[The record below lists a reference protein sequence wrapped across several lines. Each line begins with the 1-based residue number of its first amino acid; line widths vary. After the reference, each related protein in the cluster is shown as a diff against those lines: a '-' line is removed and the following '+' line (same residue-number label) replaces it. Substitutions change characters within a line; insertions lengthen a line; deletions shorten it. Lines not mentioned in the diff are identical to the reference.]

1 MKTTGFALV
10 TAPAAA
16 ALLLTLAGGCGGVT
30 AALSG
35 DGGTDGQASSGS
47 GSGGASSGSG
57 GSSGASSSSNSGGT
71 SSSGVSS
78 SSSSGGTS
86 GSSSSGGTS
95 GSTSGGSSSSSGTT
109 SSSGVSSSSSS
120 GGSSSG
126 SDTGTLYFEQCSG
139 SALCQSPTFDFY
151 AGFGA
156 ANGNG
161 NQGCTVTTSGS
172 CSSYS
177 CTGTAQNPV
186 GDSAGTLTIS
196 GGSIG
201 SAVTVMPDSSNNYE
215 YEATGSLFSAGQT
228 LTVSASGA
236 TVPAFGPISVVAPAL
251 PVLSAPAAAS
261 GTYTIPTTA
270 DLDVA
275 WTGSSAG
282 GEIIFEG
289 AASDSTSYFTCVW
302 SASLGEATVPQAM
315 LTSLKGQT
323 AGYLVFGQYAA
334 TNFSAGAYSISASAL
349 PYSGG
354 TASFE

>member
-1 MKTTGFALV
+1 MKTTGLALG
-10 TAPAAA
+10 
-16 ALLLTLAGGCGGVT
+16 LLLAGGCGGVT
-30 AALSG
+30 AALPG
-35 DGGTDGQASSGS
+35 DAGTDGPTSSGS
-47 GSGGASSGSG
+47 GSGGTGSGSSSTSSSSG
-57 GSSGASSSSNSGGT
+57 GASSSSSSSGGN

-86 GSSSSGGTS
+86 GSSS
-95 GSTSGGSSSSSGTT
+95 GGSSSGSSTG

-126 SDTGTLYFEQCSG
+126 GPETGTVYFEQCSG

>member
-10 TAPAAA
+10 TG
-16 ALLLTLAGGCGGVT
+16 LLLAGCGGVT
-30 AALSG
+30 AALPG
-35 DGGTDGQASSGS
+35 DGGTDGPTSSGS
-47 GSGGASSGSG
+47 GSGGSGSSSTSSSSG
-57 GSSGASSSSNSGGT
+57 GASSSSSGGN

-86 GSSSSGGTS
+86 GSSS
-95 GSTSGGSSSSSGTT
+95 GGSSSSSSGTG

-126 SDTGTLYFEQCSG
+126 GPETGTVYFEQCSG

-251 PVLSAPAAAS
+251 PVLSAPVAAS
-261 GTYTIPTTA
+261 GTYSIPTTA

-275 WTGSSAG
+275 WTGASDG

-289 AASDSTSYFTCVW
+289 AANDSTSYFTCVW
-302 SASLGEATVPQAM
+302 SASLGKATVPQAM
-315 LTSLKGQT
+315 LTSLAGQT
-323 AGYLVFGQYAA
+323 TGYLVFGQYAA